1 MVFNNYS
8 MDKTI
13 LVFATHNAH
22 KAQEIQQLV
31 GSQYLIKTLTDIGCM
46 DDIAETGNTLTE
58 NAQIK
63 SRFVYEKFGL
73 DCFADDTGLE
83 VDILSGSPGVYSARY
98 AGPQRSDQDNMR
110 LLLKN
115 LEGKSDRKA
124 QFRTVISLIM
134 SGNEM
139 LFEGVLR
146 GVINTTPTGD
156 NGFGYDP
163 IFEPEGTTLTLA
175 QISLEEKNKISHRA
189 RAMQQLITYL
199 K

>member
-1 MVFNNYS
+1 
-8 MDKTI
+8 MDKI
-13 LVFATHNAH
+13 VLVFASHNAY

-31 GSQYLIKTLTDIGCM
+31 GSSYLIKTLTDIGCS

-63 SRFVYEKFGL
+63 SRFVFEKFGL

-83 VDILSGSPGVYSARY
+83 VDILNGSPGVYSARY
-98 AGPQRSDQDNMR
+98 AGPQRSDTDNMR
-110 LLLKN
+110 LLLEN
-115 LEGKSDRKA
+115 LEGEINRKA

-134 SGNEM
+134 GGKET

-146 GVINTTPTGD
+146 GAINTSPKGD

-163 IFEPEGTTLTLA
+163 IFEPEGLEVTLA
-175 QISLEEKNKISHRA
+175 QMNLEEKNKISHRA
-189 RAMQQLITYL
+189 RAMQQLITFL

>member
-1 MVFNNYS
+1 
-8 MDKTI
+8 MDKI
-13 LVFATHNAH
+13 VLVFASHNAH

-31 GSQYLIKTLTDIGCM
+31 GNTYLIKTLTDIGCS

-83 VDILSGSPGVYSARY
+83 VDILGGSPGVYSARY
-98 AGPQRSDQDNMR
+98 AGPQRSDADNIR
-110 LLLKN
+110 LLLQN
-115 LEGKSDRKA
+115 LEGKTDRKA
-124 QFRTVISLIM
+124 QFRTVISLIQ
-134 SGNEM
+134 GGKET

-146 GVINTTPTGD
+146 GVINTAPKGD

-163 IFEPEGTTLTLA
+163 IFEPEGSSLTLA

-189 RAMQQLITYL
+189 RAMQKIITYL
-199 K
+199 KRG

>member
-1 MVFNNYS
+1 

-31 GSQYLIKTLTDIGCM
+31 GSSYLIKTLTDIGCS
-46 DDIAETGNTLTE
+46 DDIAETGSTLAE

-83 VDILSGSPGVYSARY
+83 VDILGGSPGVYSARY
-98 AGPQRSDQDNMR
+98 AGPQRSDADNIN
-110 LLLKN
+110 LLLQN
-115 LEGKSDRKA
+115 LEGKTNRTA
-124 QFRTVISLIM
+124 QFRTVISLIQ
-134 SGNEM
+134 GGKETV
-139 LFEGVLR
+139 FEGILR
-146 GVINTTPTGD
+146 GAINTTPQGD

-163 IFEPEGTTLTLA
+163 VFEPEGSKLTLA
-175 QISLEEKNKISHRA
+175 QISMEEKNNISHRA
-189 RAMQQLITYL
+189 RAMQQLITFL